1 VNRDFLARWSRRLFM
16 AIGVVILVV
25 GAVMFVR
32 TVRFVAEAEHTTGTV
47 VDLSRRSDS
56 EGTVFYPVVRFVT
69 ANAETIEFV
78 SSSGPLRRP
87 SRPATALRFST
98 TQTIRTARN

>member
-32 TVRFVAEAEHTTGTV
+32 TVRFVA
-47 VDLSRRSDS
+47 
-56 EGTVFYPVVRFVT
+56 
-69 ANAETIEFV
+69 
-78 SSSGPLRRP
+78 
-87 SRPATALRFST
+87 
-98 TQTIRTARN
+98 